1 MKTAAIKA
9 AGMAAAACIN
19 DASRTSAAF
28 NAPRGTAMS
37 ASRQRAAC
45 PVAHPADGGSAIVPK

>member
-19 DASRTSAAF
+19 DAARTSAAF
-28 NAPRGTAMS
+28 NAPRGTAVS
-37 ASRQRAAC
+37 AGRQRAAC
-45 PVAHPADGGSAIVPK
+45 PAAHTADGGSAIVPR